1 MPDMGTR
8 EKPIR
13 AAESRGFFHEAL
25 RLDVLLGSQ
34 AGHKSSRPT
43 SVFSFHVLPHQVQV
57 ECFSGDRFGGH
68 AGEWLP
74 QRLLRLRRVPAADH
88 PKVSCFC
95 HVVAFLSLTCG
106 VHNCGLCF
114 AHHGVHDTRMGQSWF

>member
-1 MPDMGTR
+1 MPALSND
-8 EKPIR
+8 EKEAWRQRRRGEKEDVSLPVANDVSSGAHLLPI
-13 AAESRGFFHEAL
+13 SF
-25 RLDVLLGSQ
+25 RLS
-34 AGHKSSRPT
+34 
-43 SVFSFHVLPHQVQV
+43 QVQV
-57 ECFSGDRFGGH
+57 KCFSGDRFGGH

-88 PKVSCFC
+88 PEVSCFC